1 MSAVDMTFDEQV
13 KDFIEDHEGMSFIA
27 KQARTLYEDKDFE
40 RLKRFMSDVSGAES
54 AQHFYDNDI
63 LGERDVF

>member
-27 KQARTLYEDKDFE
+27 KQARTLYKDKDFE

>member
-40 RLKRFMSDVSGAES
+40 RLERFMSDVNGAES

-63 LGERDVF
+63 LGERDVY